1 MLHQFWIWLTY
12 SLSSSCLQMLD
23 IGRRDSSVEVDYRL
37 RSSPRHGHFLQVFQ
51 EWRPP
56 GLLWSASCSSSSL
69 AHSIHGYT
77 FAAPCCGIFSTWP
90 AIAQQWHIMCTLNR
104 QMSSF
109 FDGLRCQTFRFSSML
124 LSKSRSYDIWQETQ
138 LSLTNRA
145 TPLEV
150 SQGQS
155 KHCTIRYVR
164 YRFILV
170 CFSNFVREIFDF
182 KYAVTSKTGL
192 GVLSRSLK
200 MSPFDRAHM
209 TYYWRSIV
217 NMALSRVIFEIFNVE
232 NIATLKSRS
241 GVNQGYWKWYH
252 SIDCI

>member
-1 MLHQFWIWLTY
+1 MAYLLTQFV
-12 SLSSSCLQMLD
+12 LSPDVGHRATRFLCWSRLPASFLSTSWPFPAGLPRMTST
-23 IGRRDSSVEVDYRL
+23 RSSVV
-37 RSSPRHGHFLQVFQ
+37 
-51 EWRPP
+51 
-56 GLLWSASCSSSSL
+56 GLLLFVQL

-109 FDGLRCQTFRFSSML
+109 FDGLRCQIFRFSSML